1 MERKKKLRI
10 LQFSLLLIG
19 IIIIYFTY
27 YNREPGV
34 NEKTILKTS
43 KEDTLNKS
51 SKKSAEEG
59 DVFFNIEYSGLDL
72 NSNRY
77 LLKSEEAQLDKI
89 KPEIVYMKVVHAIFY
104 FKDDTILTVSSERGV
119 YNNKSL
125 DMNFYDNVEANYEG
139 SELFAEIAEYSN
151 SKSFL
156 TISNNVKIKD
166 LRGTMVADKLLFDI
180 KSQKLNI
187 ASFNDGTINANVN
200 LK

>member
-104 FKDDTILTVSSERGV
+104 FKDDTILYVWADKGI

-125 DMNFYDNVEANYEG
+125 DMKFEKNVKAKYLN
-139 SELFAEIAEYSN
+139 SDLFAEKAEYSN
-151 SKSFL
+151 SKSYL
-156 TISNNVKIKD
+156 SIHDNVKIND
-166 LRGTMVADKLLFDI
+166 LKGNLIADKLFFDI
-180 KSQKLNI
+180 TKQKLKI
-187 ASFNDGTINANVN
+187 TSFNNGKINANVN
-200 LK
+200 LN